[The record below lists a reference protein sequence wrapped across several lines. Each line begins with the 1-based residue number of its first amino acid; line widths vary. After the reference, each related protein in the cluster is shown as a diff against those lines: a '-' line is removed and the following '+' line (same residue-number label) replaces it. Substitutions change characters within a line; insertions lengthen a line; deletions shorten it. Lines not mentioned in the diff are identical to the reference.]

1 LYANCILQSLIPFV
15 SCWRPL
21 LKSYQRYPNISI
33 VVVLHL
39 AYHIFFLF
47 LELSVAISF
56 FLFHLF
62 NFDYFEASCS
72 YYTIHSFHS
81 YSCSLLVL
89 VVHSRYIIN
98 FLCSFLGLYQG
109 WLTNWYS
116 NRELNDLL
124 SELWFKS
131 YYVMDKR
138 EPLIWSLILKVYLTC
153 SSRFLILE
161 FMRGIFCIANINSL
175 VR

>member
-1 LYANCILQSLIPFV
+1 MQIAFCRAWYLLYLAEDHCSDHLIKGIQTLV
-15 SCWRPL
+15 QWW
-21 LKSYQRYPNISI
+21 SYIWLI
-33 VVVLHL
+33 T
-39 AYHIFFLF
+39 FFSF
-47 LELSVAISF
+47 LRIECGTF
-56 FLFHLF
+56 LF
-62 NFDYFEASCS
+62 NFGYFEASCS

>member
-62 NFDYFEASCS
+62 NFGYFEVSCS

-81 YSCSLLVL
+81 YSCSVLVL
-89 VVHSRYIIN
+89 VVHSRYIRN

-116 NRELNDLL
+116 NRELNFQQKKSWIEWPTFWIVVQILL
-124 SELWFKS
+124 SVR
-131 YYVMDKR
+131 YTMDKR
-138 EPLIWSLILKVYLTC
+138 WRCLGMNEGDVK
-153 SSRFLILE
+153 
-161 FMRGIFCIANINSL
+161 NICCDYFK
-175 VR
+175 